1 MNTTENLCL
10 VTAQAEFTDAALAE
24 LQALDPSLSMEE
36 EIAPGIL
43 LCRAQDAARFMAIAS
58 QTHPTFTRHIAPVQ
72 TIVPLENSEND
83 LGEIALAIV
92 QLPGF
97 AQLERGVHF
106 AVQTRLIQT
115 DKSKGERAYSG
126 GQINKALAEALA
138 EETAAIEDVKKPQV
152 VISLL
157 ATMDKGYLGI
167 STVEENL
174 SAWPGGARHYAQTD
188 EQISRAEFKLLEA
201 LEVFGVILPTQGKA
215 LDLGAA
221 PGGWTRLLL
230 DEGLEVV
237 AVDPAKLDPRLVGRQ
252 GLEHYRGYAED
263 YLEDAVQR
271 RQHYDLIVNDMRM
284 DAREAARLISK
295 AAACLDPEEGLMIS
309 VFKLPHATLAVDP
322 FVNLKEALN
331 ILKRS
336 YAVVQ
341 AHQLFHN
348 RQEVTV
354 VAAQPLPQARAQQHS
369 SRPSQTRNQPPQ
381 RAAAFQSRGPRA
393 RPAHTRGPQQRM
405 FQPRGPQPAGNERDR
420 GPQLGRPFRPGGPQ
434 PTRTEQSGGPRRPR
448 TFQPRGTQPT
458 GNERARG
465 PQSRPYQPR
474 GPQQRRPYQSG
485 PPRPERHEH

>member
-1 MNTTENLCL
+1 VSTTENLCL
-10 VTAQAEFTDAALAE
+10 VTAQPEFTDAALAE

-36 EIAPGIL
+36 EITPGIL
-43 LCRAQDAARFMAIAS
+43 LCRIEDVARFMTVAS
-58 QTHPTFTRHIAPVQ
+58 KARPTFTRHIAPVQ
-72 TIVPLENSEND
+72 SIVPLENSEND

-106 AVQTRLIQT
+106 AVQARLTQT

-126 GQINKALAEALA
+126 GQINKMLAEALS
-138 EETAAIEDVKKPQV
+138 EETAAIEDIKKPQV

-167 STVEENL
+167 SNAEDNL
-174 SAWPGGARHYAQTD
+174 STWPGGARHYAQTD

-230 DEGLEVV
+230 DAGLEVV
-237 AVDPAKLDPRLVGRQ
+237 AVDPAKLDPRLAGRP

-263 YLEDAVQR
+263 YLEDALQHQ
-271 RQHYDLIVNDMRM
+271 QHYDLIVNDMRM

-309 VFKLPHATLAVDP
+309 VFKLPHATLAINP

-331 ILKRS
+331 ILKKS

-354 VAAQPLPQARAQQHS
+354 VAAQPLPQARTARYT
-369 SRPSQTRNQPPQ
+369 SRPPQTRNQPAPRGPQ
-381 RAAAFQSRGPRA
+381 ARPEHARGPQQRPFQSRGPRQESKD
-393 RPAHTRGPQQRM
+393 PQS
-405 FQPRGPQPAGNERDR
+405 
-420 GPQLGRPFRPGGPQ
+420 GRPFRSGGARPA
-434 PTRTEQSGGPRRPR
+434 RTEQSGGGAHGSRA
-448 TFQPRGTQPT
+448 FQP
-458 GNERARG
+458 
-465 PQSRPYQPR
+465 S
-474 GPQQRRPYQSG
+474 GPQQRRDERPRGPQTRPYPSRGQQQRRPPYQPG
-485 PPRPERHEH
+485 APRPERHE

>member
-1 MNTTENLCL
+1 MSTTENLCL
-10 VTAQAEFTDAALAE
+10 VTAQPEFSEAALAE
-24 LQALDPSLSMEE
+24 LQTLDPSLSMEE

-43 LCRAQDAARFMAIAS
+43 LCRAEDVARFITIVSKSRPVFA
-58 QTHPTFTRHIAPVQ
+58 RHIAPVQ
-72 TIVPLENSEND
+72 TIVPLQNNEND
-83 LGEIALAIV
+83 LGTVALATV

-106 AVQTRLIQT
+106 AVQTRLTQT
-115 DKSKGERAYSG
+115 DKSRGERAYSG

-152 VISLL
+152 IVSLL
-157 ATMDKGYLGI
+157 ATMDRGYLGI
-167 STVEENL
+167 STAEENL

-201 LEVFGVILPTQGKA
+201 IEVFGVILPTEGKA

-230 DEGLEVV
+230 DAGLEVV
-237 AVDPAKLDPRLVGRQ
+237 AVDPAKLDPRLAGRR
-252 GLEHYRGYAED
+252 GLTHYRGYAED
-263 YLEDAVQR
+263 YLEEAVQR
-271 RQHYDLIVNDMRM
+271 HQHYDLIVNDMRM

-309 VFKLPHATLAVDP
+309 VFKLPHATLAIDP

-354 VAAQPLPQARAQQHS
+354 VAAQPLPQARTPQYS
-369 SRPSQTRNQPPQ
+369 GRPSQMRNQP
-381 RAAAFQSRGPRA
+381 AHRGPQG
-393 RPAHTRGPQQRM
+393 RPEHTRGPQQRP
-405 FQPRGPQPAGNERDR
+405 FQSRGPRQEGKERPRGPQT
-420 GPQLGRPFRPGGPQ
+420 RPYP
-434 PTRTEQSGGPRRPR
+434 S
-448 TFQPRGTQPT
+448 RGT
-458 GNERARG
+458 
-465 PQSRPYQPR
+465 
-474 GPQQRRPYQSG
+474 QQRRPYQSG
-485 PPRPERHEH
+485 SPRPERHE